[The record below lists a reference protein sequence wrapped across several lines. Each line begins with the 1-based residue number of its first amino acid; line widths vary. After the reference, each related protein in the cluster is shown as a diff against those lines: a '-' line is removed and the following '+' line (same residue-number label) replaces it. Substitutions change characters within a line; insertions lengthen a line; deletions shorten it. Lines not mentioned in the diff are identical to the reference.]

1 MKPLLIGDWG
11 YSVVTDFYTEESL
24 NDHRCEVTACSIM
37 DRANVNVSV
46 AGCAADIQW
55 RF

>member
-24 NDHRCEVTACSIM
+24 NDHRCEDISYRIM
-37 DRANVNVSV
+37 DRFNVNVSV
-46 AGCAADIQW
+46 GRCAADIQW